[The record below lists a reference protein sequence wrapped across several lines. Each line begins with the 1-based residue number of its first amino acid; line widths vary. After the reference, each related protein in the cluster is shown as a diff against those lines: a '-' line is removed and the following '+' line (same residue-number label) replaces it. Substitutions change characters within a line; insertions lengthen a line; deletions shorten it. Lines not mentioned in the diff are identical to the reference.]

1 MMNSIELSED
11 QVGCLCLVCAA
22 VGEARVS
29 KLLDPDLGP
38 VCHEC
43 FNHCQLATVELLWQ
57 CAAISPSKP

>member
-1 MMNSIELSED
+1 MMNSLEVSDD
-11 QVGCLCLVCAA
+11 QVGCLCLVCDAA
-22 VGEARVS
+22 GEARVS

-43 FNHCQLATVELLWQ
+43 YQHAQMATVELLWQ

>member
-1 MMNSIELSED
+1 
-11 QVGCLCLVCAA
+11 